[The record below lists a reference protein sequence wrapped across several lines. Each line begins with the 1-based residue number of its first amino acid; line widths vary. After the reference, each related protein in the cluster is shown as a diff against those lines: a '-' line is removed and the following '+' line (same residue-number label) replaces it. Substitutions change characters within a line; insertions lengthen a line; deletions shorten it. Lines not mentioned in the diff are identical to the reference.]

1 MAPSHGPWG
10 TCGFGQGVRV
20 PQGGQQQRAV
30 LCGGWDGCRHPLT
43 LLCFPSEAAPYLP
56 VEEKS
61 PLFTIQREGIEDNG
75 ALYRLNRLVEGLLR
89 GGGRRYGVPQSPGCT
104 AAACRMLWDPAVSSL
119 VSGLCAG
126 WVLPCLVPW
135 WCCSCPAP

>member
-1 MAPSHGPWG
+1 M
-10 TCGFGQGVRV
+10 

-30 LCGGWDGCRHPLT
+30 LWGGWDGCRRPLT

-89 GGGRRYGVPQSPGCT
+89 GGGRR
-104 AAACRMLWDPAVSSL
+104 
-119 VSGLCAG
+119 
-126 WVLPCLVPW
+126 
-135 WCCSCPAP
+135 